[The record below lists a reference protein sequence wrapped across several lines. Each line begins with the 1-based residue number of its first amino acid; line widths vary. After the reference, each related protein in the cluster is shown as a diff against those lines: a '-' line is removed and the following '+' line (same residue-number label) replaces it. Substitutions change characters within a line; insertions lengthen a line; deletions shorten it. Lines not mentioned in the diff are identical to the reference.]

1 MHFKLLSAQGVVR
14 RLNSGIAINTIVNGK
29 ENGLVVLNK
38 KELYKASITVNAN
51 LSEWTIHDLSSIDKK
66 CRLLL
71 KLSTLSLS
79 FKKWKK
85 YTIN

>member
-1 MHFKLLSAQGVVR
+1 VHFKLLSAQGVVR

-29 ENGLVVLNK
+29 ESGLVVLNK
-38 KELYKASITVNAN
+38 KELYKASITVDAN

-71 KLSTLSLS
+71 KLN
-79 FKKWKK
+79 
-85 YTIN
+85 IIIII